1 VDRVPQ
7 RVGCL
12 LTFTFISACAAI
24 TAEPQWSEPAVVPA
38 GWAADYDHVSG
49 LRQYLRGQHD
59 RARLEGAT
67 AYLYIYDDSNEHC
80 VNIRKLMEH
89 DTIAAAF
96 RDVRITMLSYR
107 RLKWL
112 YARTPSVAFDPGNIE
127 GVIVKINDDGGL
139 SDDAIF
145 YAHLYLYHPDWLFD
159 FGYSDPK
166 QPTLIEFAEGLQKF
180 FVTNNDPLVASEP
193 AR

>member
-1 VDRVPQ
+1 MDRILGF
-7 RVGCL
+7 VGCL
-12 LTFTFISACAAI
+12 LTLVFISACAL
-24 TAEPQWSEPAVVPA
+24 TTPEPQWREPAVVPA

-59 RARLEGAT
+59 RARWEGAT

-80 VNIRKLMEH
+80 VNIRKLMER
-89 DTIAAAF
+89 DMIAAAF
-96 RDVRITMLSYR
+96 RDARITMLSYR

-127 GVIVKINDDGGL
+127 GIIVKMTDDGGL

-145 YAHLYLYHPDWLFD
+145 YAHTCTTGSGWSTSVTPTRSSHTDRICRRFAGILYC
-159 FGYSDPK
+159 
-166 QPTLIEFAEGLQKF
+166 
-180 FVTNNDPLVASEP
+180 
-193 AR
+193 